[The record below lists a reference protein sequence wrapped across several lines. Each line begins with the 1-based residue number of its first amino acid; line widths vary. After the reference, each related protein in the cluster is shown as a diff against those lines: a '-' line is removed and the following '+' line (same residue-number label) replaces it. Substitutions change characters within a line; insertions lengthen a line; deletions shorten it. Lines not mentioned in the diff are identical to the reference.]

1 MAVVGCDLLW
11 YGYSRQFSVGNFGSA
26 FELAH
31 RTLASRYP
39 MAANLDSYALPPA
52 VQRVVRSLQ
61 IYGWIGFWAQIVLS
75 VVALLVLVFSNLI
88 VKAETTPVSQ
98 ATNNPGSGAG
108 LALALLGN
116 LLLLGG
122 AYWAF
127 RYTRLSRQLKSA
139 EPTSRP
145 TPGDVMQAIKFGLYI
160 NLAGMFITLLGG
172 EALIGSLFAKALSQ
186 PQSGAAFYERI
197 SQAIQPLDV
206 LIVQANTNIILA
218 HFIGLVVSLWLLRSM
233 SRQ

>member
-1 MAVVGCDLLW
+1 M
-11 YGYSRQFSVGNFGSA
+11 STS
-26 FELAH
+26 
-31 RTLASRYP
+31 
-39 MAANLDSYALPPA
+39 LDSYALPPA

-75 VVALLVLVFSNLI
+75 VVALLVLLFSNLI
-88 VKAETTPVSQ
+88 VQAETTPVRQ
-98 ATNNPGSGAG
+98 ATNNPGSGIG

-127 RYTRLSRQLKSA
+127 RYTRLSRQLKS
-139 EPTSRP
+139 PDPKNRP
-145 TPGDVMQAIKFGLYI
+145 TPGNVIQAIKFGLYI
-160 NLAGMFITLLGG
+160 NLGGMFITLLAG

-186 PQSGAAFYERI
+186 PQSGTAFYERI

-206 LIVQANTNIILA
+206 LIVQASTNIILA
-218 HFIGLVVSLWLLRSM
+218 HFIGLIVSLWLLRSM